1 MMDIEKIKSEFQFI
15 ASTITN
21 ISVKNNFVVLPEYEE
36 LKLKM
41 DTEYEIKAI
50 YFDDG
55 INGVLSLKTLAEAK
69 KGKQKISISI
79 TIEGLFTDINEDKE
93 HFISLLKLNGC
104 ATLYSIARAQI
115 IGLSAQSLASG
126 HLILPMVNFFKA
138 KELKDKKKQ
147 SEQK

>member
-41 DTEYEIKAI
+41 DTEYEVKAI

-69 KGKQKISISI
+69 KGKQKISVSI
-79 TIEGLFTDINEDKE
+79 TIEGLFADTNEDKE
-93 HFISLLKLNGC
+93 HFVSMLKLNGC
-104 ATLYSIARAQI
+104 ATLY
-115 IGLSAQSLASG
+115 LS
-126 HLILPMVNFFKA
+126 LIHI
-138 KELKDKKKQ
+138 
-147 SEQK
+147 